1 LIIKK
6 FKKRFS
12 NNSILGGMWLK
23 SFQKKDKKKQ
33 PLISIIMPNY
43 KSKNL
48 EKSIKSVL
56 RQSYK
61 NVELILIDGD
71 SGKKTIQIL
80 KKYNKKIDFWLSE
93 KDKGMWDAWNKGLKL
108 ANGRFV
114 GIVDSSNKLYP
125 DAMKILSRYILKDKN
140 LDFVC
145 GTVKKDGR
153 LYGGFD
159 PEKIMIKFNIIPSSV
174 VGFFIRRSSLR
185 KVGYLNLKYKIQAD
199 YDLLY
204 RMLVKHNLRG
214 INSTGKEVFGDLGKS
229 GFSKKHNFWK
239 ILFNEII
246 IRNDNG
252 QNKIVLLYLIFGR
265 SLRKFFNILFR
276 L

>member
-1 LIIKK
+1 MIIKK
-6 FKKRFS
+6 LKKKF
-12 NNSILGGMWLK
+12 NDESILGGLWLK
-23 SFQKKDKKKQ
+23 SIQKKDKKKQ
-33 PLISIIMPNY
+33 PLISVIMPNY

-56 RQSYK
+56 NQSYK

-80 KKYNKKIDFWLSE
+80 KKYNDKIDFWLSE
-93 KDKGMWDAWNKGLKL
+93 KDKGMWDAWNKGFKL
-108 ANGRFV
+108 ANGRFI

-125 DAMKILSRYILKDKN
+125 NAMKILSKYILKDKN

-185 KVGYLNLKYKIQAD
+185 KVGYLNIKYKIQAD

-204 RMLVKHNLRG
+204 RMIVKHNLRG

-239 ILFNEII
+239 ALFNEII

-252 QNKIVLLYLIFGR
+252 QNKIVLLYLFFGR
-265 SLRKFFNILFR
+265 SLRKLFYILFR